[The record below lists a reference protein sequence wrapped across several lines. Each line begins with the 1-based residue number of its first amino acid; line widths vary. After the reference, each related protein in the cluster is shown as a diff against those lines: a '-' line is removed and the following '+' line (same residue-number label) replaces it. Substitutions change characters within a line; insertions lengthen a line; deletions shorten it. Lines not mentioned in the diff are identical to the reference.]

1 MAKENTTPYP
11 DKSIIAFITLRK
23 DFDIRDELINFI
35 EQKGYNVDYDSSN
48 TEDEEDPRLQIL
60 IREQNEA

>member
-23 DFDIRDELINFI
+23 NFDLRDELTKFL
-35 EQKGYNVDYDSSN
+35 EQKGYNVTYDSSEI
-48 TEDEEDPRLQIL
+48 EDADDSRLQIL
-60 IREQNEA
+60 IREQI